1 MTTGT
6 TTGAALGTI
15 TDELSAHV
23 VVYVW
28 NGRMYGTALPGY
40 SSCHQT
46 VYCCPGCEAGTKDD
60 PGLWV

>member
-28 NGRMYGTALPGY
+28 NGRMYGTAHATGVQLVPPDGVLL
-40 SSCHQT
+40 S
-46 VYCCPGCEAGTKDD
+46 
-60 PGLWV
+60 GL